1 MRPPNVQRPGGH
13 RGEAG
18 QQAEALDT
26 HPDTTTN
33 VIALP
38 PAGWKI
44 AMRRAHAIRRYR
56 GTAKNYA
63 VRLWRVSVQTALA
76 QEVAR

>member
-1 MRPPNVQRPGGH
+1 M
-13 RGEAG
+13 
-18 QQAEALDT
+18 
-26 HPDTTTN
+26 TTTPSERSAI
-33 VIALP
+33 VLP
-38 PAGWKI
+38 LQHGQHWAI
-44 AMRRAHAIRRYR
+44 AMRRAHAIRRYK

>member
-18 QQAEALDT
+18 QTEALDT
-26 HPDTTTN
+26 HLDTTTN
-33 VIALP
+33 VIAIP
-38 PAGWKI
+38 STGWKT

-63 VRLWRVSVQTALA
+63 VRLWRMSVQTALT